1 MGCTI
6 YLQESDTA
14 TSEVLKRLLNCSRPV
29 KLHGN
34 VGDPA
39 HFKAYSSITKCVG
52 ICGALALLINAYG
65 AYRLRQ
71 ADIRTKQLF
80 QMGAHYQLV
89 HSIAMLGTPF
99 VTYPKLE

>member
-14 TSEVLKRLLNCSRPV
+14 TSEVLRRLLSCSRPI

-39 HFKAYSSITKCVG
+39 HFKAYYSSIIKCAG

-65 AYRLRQ
+65 AY
-71 ADIRTKQLF
+71 DIRTKQLF

-89 HSIAMLGTPF
+89 HSIAMLGIPF
-99 VTYPKLE
+99 VTYPKLV